1 MFEFSLDHDD
11 GGGGGAGDGGGENG
25 GDNDGGSG
33 DNGGEDDIMKT
44 DHTLP
49 LSWVSF
55 SNEISL
61 ILTNALSSDSQ
72 EMSGEGEE
80 GRYKYLAF
88 TLCHLL

>member
-1 MFEFSLDHDD
+1 MMMVVVVVVLVMVEVRMEVIMMV
-11 GGGGGAGDGGGENG
+11 AVVIMVVRMM
-25 GDNDGGSG
+25 
-33 DNGGEDDIMKT
+33 IMKT

-80 GRYKYLAF
+80 GRHKYLAF